1 MINDLTLS
9 GVSKDQRYTGDLMIP
24 QSLSFL
30 VRSLYLLI
38 YIVESLW
45 LLCTNKVYLALH
57 SEISINERQK
67 NTKRDKF
74 TQIMREIY
82 VTVQITRFCSPFD
95 IQGGGGGLGFAKI
108 MHEIYVTVQITRFC
122 SPGIM
127 TKELSK
133 LVNMDGN
140 RCPLPHEHFKA
151 ALPEKKFK

>member
-1 MINDLTLS
+1 MINHLTLS

-45 LLCTNKVYLALH
+45 LLCTNKVYLALL
-57 SEISINERQK
+57 SEFSIKERQK
-67 NTKRDKF
+67 NTKKDKF
-74 TQIMREIY
+74 TQ
-82 VTVQITRFCSPFD
+82 
-95 IQGGGGGLGFAKI
+95 I

-133 LVNMDGN
+133 LVNIDGN
-140 RCPLPHEHFKA
+140 RCPHPPRTFSGSSSRKEIQIILS
-151 ALPEKKFK
+151 